1 MLLIP
6 SSKKKKLV
14 KFTREKKNA
23 KKNSQFFMVEK
34 VSKFVEKE
42 IIATN
47 EGRKEGENCGHKSH
61 SLYFLTLR
69 NLVI

>member
-6 SSKKKKLV
+6 PFKKKETSQIYK
-14 KFTREKKNA
+14 RKKNPQ
-23 KKNSQFFMVEK
+23 KNSQFFLVEK

-47 EGRKEGENCGHKSH
+47 EGRKERIVDTNLI
-61 SLYFLTLR
+61 LYTS
-69 NLVI
+69 